1 MRSSLL
7 VRQDQDVARR
17 VLHNFAEE
25 RDEARRIRET
35 FMDRPASKVDHMGW
49 SWPKRMR
56 EVGECVAVMYSSDK
70 WQTPGDYADYKH
82 VAEGPQLVCV
92 KDGFLRDEDGRDLE
106 VCGPHVD
113 LNGNMPTTIATLAP
127 IIGIQIRLYEP
138 SGRGYALPKEGNL
151 YHVGVRRAK
160 IGAARHPDTGEVFL
174 CVFSKDDVA
183 AIITGRN
190 LDVLKDG
197 IVG

>member
-1 MRSSLL
+1 MGH
-7 VRQDQDVARR
+7 DQTVTRR
-17 VLHNFAEE
+17 IIRNVEEE
-25 RDEARRIRET
+25 RAEAKRIRET
-35 FMDRPASKVDHMGW
+35 FMDRPARKVEHMGW
-49 SWPKRMR
+49 SWPSSMR

-70 WQTPGDYADYKH
+70 WQDIGDYADYKH

-92 KDGFLRDEDGRDLE
+92 KDGFLLDEDGEELD
-106 VCGPHVD
+106 VCGPRVE
-113 LNGNMPTTIATLAP
+113 LNGNMPTSIATLAP

-138 SGRGYALPKEGNL
+138 HGKGHRLPKDGSL

-183 AIITGRN
+183 AIITGRH